1 MTLSQRL
8 SICITLLMVLL
19 PAFADITPDRMLLLR
34 GAIALHEG
42 RPHDAVADLRE
53 AADLRLED
61 WQCQMLYGQA
71 LSAAGLH
78 AMAAGQLRRAV
89 MLAPTEIQTWV
100 ALATGARAA
109 GDTSLE
115 LIALSGQLRFFPED
129 PLLLRRLADV
139 YAASEQKEAAA
150 RALAQWESSLP
161 PLELEAGYLI
171 GSRKAT
177 PHELRMILQE
187 NPNHLGAL
195 PALATDEWKAG
206 NRDAAYKILSRVIKL
221 RPNDPVIINSYAHAC
236 FVLGK
241 PDEALKVLHA
251 AAPLGNFEL
260 DRALANWSIS
270 QREFTEAI
278 GPLQR
283 MLMREPVNPYV
294 NRQLGVAALYAGD
307 YDTALAAL
315 RVSWMKQPDPVTAQ
329 HYVSALFAA
338 AKVQEG
344 EELLARAMALFPQET
359 LLKAM
364 LAQRMCLTDRLP
376 QAAQLTLEL
385 SKARPETVPLLILA
399 GERFLQA
406 GLIPK
411 AAEVAATLR
420 DKYPDDVVAIRGAVR
435 LYQRL
440 ANLSEA
446 RGILTRY
453 LAPNVKA
460 PMGWSEVMLEIANY
474 ALENNQ
480 LPEAESALTE
490 LFKHDTGYRPAYL
503 AFGRLRQQQ
512 RQWGEAIRL
521 YTQALTRWP
530 NDRELLLA
538 QARIARES
546 GNYALSLQTYTRLR
560 IREES
565 AAGWLEP
572 GDIYHIQG
580 EEDSARACW
589 RNAMQC
595 PGGGVRARLAL
606 LISYEG
612 AGEEDKAAAALD
624 DLRQFLTDERARKTT
639 AWREFL
645 SAYALTPT
653 VEETEAL
660 LLMAADLIDPAPL
673 THWRKPEPPPAEE
686 APVAEEKAGTEPAM
700 EPAVAKPE
708 KTGE

>member
-1 MTLSQRL
+1 MTLSQRWL
-8 SICITLLMVLL
+8 ICITLLAALL
-19 PAFADITPDRMLLLR
+19 PALADITPDRILLLR

-42 RPHDAVADLRE
+42 RPRDAVADLRE
-53 AADLRLED
+53 AADLRQED

-78 AMAAGQLRRAV
+78 AVAAGQLRRA
-89 MLAPTEIQTWV
+89 MLLAPTEITTWE
-100 ALATGARAA
+100 ALAAGARAA
-109 GDTSLE
+109 GDSALE
-115 LIALSGQLRFFPED
+115 LLALSGLLRFFPED
-129 PLLLRRLADV
+129 PPLLRRLAEV
-139 YAASEQKEAAA
+139 YAANNQKESAA

-171 GSRKAT
+171 GARKAT
-177 PHELRMILQE
+177 PHELRIILRDS
-187 NPNHLGAL
+187 PNHPTAL
-195 PALATDEWKAG
+195 PALATEEWKAG
-206 NRDAAYKILSRVIKL
+206 NREAAYTLLGRVIKL

-241 PDEALKVLHA
+241 PDEALAVLNA

-260 DRALANWSIS
+260 DRALANWSIA
-270 QREFTEAI
+270 QRQFSEAI

-283 MLMREPVNPYV
+283 MLMREPVNPAV
-294 NRQLGVAALYAGD
+294 NRQLGVAALFAGD

-315 RVSWMKQPDPVTAQ
+315 KVSWMKLPDPVTAQ
-329 HYVSALFAA
+329 HYVSALCAA
-338 AKVQEG
+338 GKHEEG
-344 EELLARAMALFPQET
+344 DELLARAMALFPQET

-364 LAQRMCLTDRLP
+364 LAQRLCATDRLP

-399 GERFLQA
+399 GERFLRA
-406 GLIPK
+406 GTIPR
-411 AAEVAATLR
+411 AAEMAATLR
-420 DKYPDDVVAIRGAVR
+420 DKHPDDVVAIRGAVR

-460 PMGWSEVMLEIANY
+460 PMGWSEIMLEIANY

-490 LFKHDTGYRPAYL
+490 LFKRDTGYRPAYL

-512 RQWGEAIRL
+512 RQWSEAIRL

-530 NDRELLLA
+530 DDRELLLA
-538 QARIARES
+538 QARIAREA

-560 IREES
+560 LREES

-572 GDIYHIQG
+572 GEIYHIQG

-589 RNAMQC
+589 RNAMLC

-612 AGEEDKAAAALD
+612 AGEADKATAALAE
-624 DLRQFLTDERARKTT
+624 LRQFLAEERARKTA

-645 SAYALTPT
+645 AAYALAPT
-653 VEETEAL
+653 EEETEAL
-660 LLMAADLIDPAPL
+660 LLMAPDLIDPAPL
-673 THWRKPEPPPAEE
+673 AHWRKPEPPPEE
-686 APVAEEKAGTEPAM
+686 APPLEEAPQPEEAPPAAEKPA
-700 EPAVAKPE
+700 ENPPS
-708 KTGE
+708 